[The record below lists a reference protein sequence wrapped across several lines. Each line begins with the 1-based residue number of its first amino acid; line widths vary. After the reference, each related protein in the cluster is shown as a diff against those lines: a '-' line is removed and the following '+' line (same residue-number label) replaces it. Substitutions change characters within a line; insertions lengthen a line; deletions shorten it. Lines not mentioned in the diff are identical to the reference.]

1 RSASLAASES
11 PVVTLLSSVVFL
23 ASTDAAPAD
32 TTPSTWPATPS
43 PLDAFA
49 DWLAV
54 ARLLPSWALLQPV
67 PALRH
72 ESTKSAIVRSPEN
85 VRFRPTNALRSLFAS
100 LSPVVTSEFFDV
112 LAATTLAE
120 PPAEV
125 TTPMTSPATPSPE
138 VAVAD

>member
-1 RSASLAASES
+1 MNVLVFRPTNASPSLLK
-11 PVVTLLSSVVFL
+11 LLSPLVASIPVEVF
-23 ASTDAAPAD
+23 ASTTLADPPAEV
-32 TTPSTWPATPS
+32 TTPETWPATPS
-43 PLDAFA
+43 PDVALA
-49 DWLAV
+49 DWLTV

-125 TTPMTSPATPSPE
+125 TTPMT
-138 VAVAD
+138 